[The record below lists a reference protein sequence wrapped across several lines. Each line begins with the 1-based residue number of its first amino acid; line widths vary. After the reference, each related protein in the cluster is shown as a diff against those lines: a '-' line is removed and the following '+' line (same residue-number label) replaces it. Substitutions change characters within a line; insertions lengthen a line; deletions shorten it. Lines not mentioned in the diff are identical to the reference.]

1 MSSYPAL
8 LALSLPLAL
17 CVQQEAPEVATPPQV
32 VLESASGET
41 RREPLEAFELGALAE
56 SGVALVRFE
65 GLEAVEAAPSKEGAC
80 EVHLARGAGLA
91 LGELLGGDGEELE
104 LRLAG
109 GARLRLSIEEIAS
122 LRVPGRVPD
131 DWTQPIVAGEEGD
144 RLYRTRG
151 LGLDRIDGTVEGF
164 DDEGVTM
171 DTSLGTK
178 SFPWREVAALF
189 VEVFDEEGS
198 GVKREGDQV
207 VVDLLDGS
215 RLPGTFQRLSSEGV
229 ELVTAGGCG
238 LRLLPATV
246 AEVFCADAGLAF
258 LSELEPSS
266 EVATSPFGDDLGM
279 SWPVRRDR
287 STTGGPLRAG
297 GRVWSRGLG
306 VHAPSRVEYDL
317 AGRWRGLRGS
327 VAVDDEVVHLPARGS
342 VRFRIHGDGELL
354 WESAVL
360 RGGDPPVAFPELGLE
375 GVQTLLLEVDMAEE
389 LHAGDRA
396 DWLRLILVR

>member
-1 MSSYPAL
+1 MSSHLAAL
-8 LALSLPLAL
+8 TLSLPLLLLAQEEAL
-17 CVQQEAPEVATPPQV
+17 EDAPPPQV

-41 RREPLEAFELGALAE
+41 RRVPLEGFELGEAAA
-56 SGVALVRFE
+56 ALVRFE
-65 GLEAVEAAPSKEGAC
+65 GLETAPPSTAQEAAC
-80 EVHLARGAGLA
+80 VVQLAHGVGVAR
-91 LGELLGGDGEELE
+91 GELLGGDGEELD

-109 GARLRLSIEEIAS
+109 GSRLRLQIEELAS
-122 LRVPGRVPD
+122 LRVPGRVPS
-131 DWTQPIVAGEEGD
+131 DWTQPIVAGESGD

-164 DDEGVTM
+164 DAEGVTM
-171 DTSLGTK
+171 DTQLGSK

-189 VEVFDEEGS
+189 VEVFEEEEAPRTDAS
-198 GVKREGDQV
+198 AAV
-207 VVDLLDGS
+207 VVDLFDGT
-215 RLPGTFQRLSSEGV
+215 RLPGRLLRLSADGV
-229 ELVTAGGCG
+229 ELETRGGCG
-238 LRLLPATV
+238 LRLAPEVV
-246 AEVFCADAGLAF
+246 AEVFFLDAGLAF
-258 LSELEPSS
+258 LSELEPAS

-297 GRVWSRGLG
+297 GRIWSRGLG
-306 VHAPSRVEYDL
+306 VHAPSRVEYSL
-317 AGRWRGLRGS
+317 GGAWSGLRGS
-327 VAVDDEVVHLPARGS
+327 VAVDDEVLHLPARGS

-360 RGGDPPVAFPELGLE
+360 RGGDEPVAFPELDVE
-375 GVQTLLLEVDMAEE
+375 DVQTLLLEVDMAEE